1 MVRTSILIEKERVAV
16 EKVTLTIDNIK
27 VEVPK
32 DYTILQAAKSVGINI
47 PTLCYMKGVN
57 EIGACRVCL
66 VEIQGA
72 RGLQASCV
80 HPVNDGMII
89 KTNTKNVREAR
100 KSTVEL
106 ILSNHN
112 RECLTCFRNK
122 NCELQTLSEELNVTD
137 IPFEGAKTEALFDD
151 KSHSIVRDSSKCIL
165 CGRCVNVCKNVQD
178 IGILEFN
185 NRGFKTT
192 VGPAFEVSMADA
204 PCVYCGQCIVACPVA
219 ALREK
224 EDIER
229 VWDAIE
235 DPNVHVVVQTAPAV
249 RAGLGEEFGLP
260 IGTRVTGKMVAALK
274 RLGFNK
280 VYDTNFGAD
289 LTIMEEGH
297 ELLHRIQDGGKLPMI
312 TSCSPGWVRFCEFNY
327 PEFLDNMSTCKSP
340 HQMVGAIVKSYYA
353 EKNNIDPKNIFVVSI
368 MPCTSKKT
376 ESARPEMKG
385 TGYTDVD
392 AVLTTRELGKM
403 IKQARIDFLK
413 LEDAKY
419 DQDLLGEYTGAGVI
433 FGATGGV
440 MEAALRTV
448 AEVLEGK
455 ELDNI
460 EYTAVRGV
468 EEGVKEAELTLGGM
482 QVKIA
487 VAHGT
492 AMARKVLEMVKSGE
506 KEYHFIEVMG
516 CSGGC
521 VTGGGQ
527 PQVSAQIL
535 MDCDVRVERAK
546 ALYEEDT
553 VLELRKSHKNPQII
567 KLYEDFLGKPNSHKA
582 HELLHTHYTAREKFP
597 LNKEEGCS
605 CGHEEAAS
613 CKDHK

>member
-1 MVRTSILIEKERVAV
+1 M

-32 DYTILQAAKSVGINI
+32 SYTILEAAKAVGIDI
-47 PTLCYMKGVN
+47 PTLCYMKDIN
-57 EIGACRVCL
+57 EVGACRVCL

-80 HPVNDGMII
+80 HPVSEGMVI
-89 KTNTKNVREAR
+89 KTNTKKVRDAR
-100 KSTVEL
+100 KATVEL

-122 NCELQTLSEELNVTD
+122 NCELQSLAESLNLND
-137 IPFEGAKTEALFDD
+137 IPFDGIKGETVVDD
-151 KSHSIVRDSSKCIL
+151 KSHSVVRDASKCIL
-165 CGRCVNVCKNVQD
+165 CGRCVNVCKNVQG
-178 IGILEFN
+178 IGILEFT
-185 NRGFKTT
+185 NRGFKTEVT
-192 VGPAFEVSMADA
+192 PAFNWSMADS
-204 PCVYCGQCIVACPVA
+204 PCIYCGQCIVACPVA

-235 DPNVHVVVQTAPAV
+235 DPNTHVVVQTAPAV
-249 RAGLGEEFGLP
+249 RAALGEDFGLP

-274 RLGFNK
+274 RLGFDK
-280 VYDTNFGAD
+280 VYDTDFAAD
-289 LTIMEEGH
+289 LTIMEEGT
-297 ELLHRIQDGGKLPMI
+297 ELLSRIQNGGKLPMI
-312 TSCSPGWVRFCEFNY
+312 TSCSPGWIRYCEFNY
-327 PEFLDNMSTCKSP
+327 PEFLENLSTCKSP
-340 HQMVGAIVKSYYA
+340 HQMMGAIIKSYYA
-353 EKNNIDPKNIFVVSI
+353 KNNNIDPKNIFVVSI

-385 TGYTDVD
+385 TGLRDVD
-392 AVLTTRELGKM
+392 AVLTTRELAKM
-403 IKQARIDFLK
+403 IKQARVEFLK
-413 LEDAKY
+413 LDDDKF

-448 AEVLEGK
+448 AEIMEGK
-455 ELDNI
+455 SLENI
-460 EYTAVRGV
+460 EYGAVRGI
-468 EEGVKEAELTLGGM
+468 EGIKEAELTLGGM
-482 QVKIA
+482 QVRVA

-492 AMARKVLEMVKSGE
+492 ANAKKVLEMVKAGE
-506 KEYHFIEVMG
+506 KDYHFIEVMG

-527 PQVSAQIL
+527 PQVSAKEK
-535 MDCDVRVERAK
+535 MDIDIRVERAK

-553 VLELRKSHKNPQII
+553 VLAYRKSHENPLIK
-567 KLYEDFLGKPNSHKA
+567 KLYDEFLGKPNSHKS
-582 HELLHTHYTAREKFP
+582 HELLHTHYVAREQFP
-597 LNKEEGCS
+597 TDSKKVNECCQEAAAGKDCS
-605 CGHEEAAS
+605 C
-613 CKDHK
+613 C